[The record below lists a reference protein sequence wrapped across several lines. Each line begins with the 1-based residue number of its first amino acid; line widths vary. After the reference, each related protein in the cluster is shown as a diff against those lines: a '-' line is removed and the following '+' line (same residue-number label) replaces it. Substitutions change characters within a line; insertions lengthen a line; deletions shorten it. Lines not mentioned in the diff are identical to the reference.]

1 MRCIC
6 CNVILTP
13 MESTM
18 KSISTDDY
26 VDMCLKCYSTVQEDI
41 PVLIREDLAAETGTD
56 FADYI
61 ETSYD

>member
-1 MRCIC
+1 
-6 CNVILTP
+6 

-26 VDMCLKCYSTVQEDI
+26 TDMCLKCYSTVQEDI